1 MNYVNDEKTLANFA
15 DNDKFY
21 SDRMENRISPESSLW
36 NPWHG
41 CHKLGIVMY
50 IAEIVNMGKTVP

>member
-21 SDRMENRISPESSLW
+21 SDRMENNFADNNKMINFIQTEW
-36 NPWHG
+36 
-41 CHKLGIVMY
+41 KI
-50 IAEIVNMGKTVP
+50 E